1 MFIFQFFQSL
11 LTVSHLRIFRQTLF
25 KNTSRPA
32 PFSLVHVC
40 IAPVQIRIFQILHDV
55 GSYFFIPGQFQLH
68 NRLFGNLVPFSPA
81 PVHIGPGI
89 IKPALIRSAPVDL
102 ITILGKA
109 LRNDF
114 NFFNCFCSTGCYL
127 PNSCRAFTKLA
138 IIRFRVFWG
147 ILPN

>member
-25 KNTSRPA
+25 KNISRPA
-32 PFSLVHVC
+32 PFSLVHIC
-40 IAPVQIRIFQILHDV
+40 IAPVQIRPFQILYDI
-55 GSYFFIPGQFQLH
+55 GSDFFIPGQFQLH
-68 NRLFGNLVPFSPA
+68 TRLFGHLVPLSPA
-81 PVHIGPGI
+81 PVYIGPGI

-114 NFFNCFCSTGCYL
+114 NFF
-127 PNSCRAFTKLA
+127 
-138 IIRFRVFWG
+138 
-147 ILPN
+147 